1 MGAAPTS
8 VSFTRTVSQTI
19 KAKTRGWDVYEF
31 DWEPVVLTASLACS
45 EQPHHSACL
54 TVRPAHRCSVSDR
67 ACASCVIPKT
77 CGCYS
82 SAVNEVVRF
91 IKVNKVQFSKLPGTQ
106 LFLVPQTV
114 QLNCPCSTSSS
125 PAGRSG
131 PALRCLCSQQEE
143 KWQRAPCPPPPHLC
157 LAGPPWSWHWEGS
170 SSSEQHES
178 DLFPVVLAE
187 HSMAPGAVCRCSLL
201 AMTAARGGSSGEN

>member
-1 MGAAPTS
+1 M
-8 VSFTRTVSQTI
+8 FMNLI
-19 KAKTRGWDVYEF
+19 
-31 DWEPVVLTASLACS
+31 WEPVVLTASLACS

-125 PAGRSG
+125 PAGRLWARPEVSVQSAG
-131 PALRCLCSQQEE
+131 REVA
-143 KWQRAPCPPPPHLC
+143 
-157 LAGPPWSWHWEGS
+157 AGPLSPTPPSVSCRPSLE
-170 SSSEQHES
+170 
-178 DLFPVVLAE
+178 LA
-187 HSMAPGAVCRCSLL
+187 L
-201 AMTAARGGSSGEN
+201 GGLQQL